1 MEVLK
6 DIYQRSLKLRP
17 AERLQLIEMI
27 AESLNSTDEENQ
39 NIWVEEAEQRYLALE
54 NKKVRTFSLDEIIAR
69 YKDKT

>member
-1 MEVLK
+1 MDVLK

-27 AESLNSTDEENQ
+27 AESLNNTDEENQ
-39 NIWVEEAEQRYLALE
+39 SIWKEEAEQRYLALE

-69 YKDKT
+69 YKE